1 VNANVATSCLRT
13 LPFRGLFLL
22 VPVLMSCGNMPSAN
36 NSMAPASTTAS
47 PTSST
52 TSGPTA
58 SANFTP
64 VGNMTTAR
72 ADHIAVL
79 LPNGKVLIAGGDAV
93 GFPLEPLASAELY
106 DPSTGIFTPTGN
118 MTTPRSFF
126 TAVLLANGKVLIAGG
141 TQDLSAEIYDSSTGT
156 FTATGNMVSGGVNSW
171 NFVPLTLLQNGKVL
185 GAGVNAEIYD
195 PVTGTFSL
203 TVAYADANPNWQ
215 TASLLQDGRVLLT
228 GWAAADGV
236 GATELYDPQTITF
249 SFTGPMK
256 GWDNVNRATLLMNG
270 KVLFVGE
277 NELNWVP
284 ADAEIYDPG
293 AGTFTSIGNTIAP
306 HEFSAAVRLP
316 NGAVLITGGQLPG
329 GSGSPGTDLY
339 DPATGKFTSAGNMTV
354 CRHSHTATLLP
365 DGSVLIAG
373 GHSTWPASTS
383 SAEIYKPAAP

>member
-1 VNANVATSCLRT
+1 MKR
-13 LPFRGLFLL
+13 FLL
-22 VPVLMSCGNMPSAN
+22 FTHFALVFLFGCSSSNPGTPSAGATPPD
-36 NSMAPASTTAS
+36 APGSSPSSSFTA
-47 PTSST
+47 
-52 TSGPTA
+52 
-58 SANFTP
+58 

-79 LPNGKVLIAGGDAV
+79 LPNGKVLIAGGEAV
-93 GFPLEPLASAELY
+93 GFPPQPLASAELY

-118 MTTPRSFF
+118 MTTPRSLL

-141 TQDLSAEIYDSSTGT
+141 TQDLSAEIYDPSTGT
-156 FTATGNMVSGGVNSW
+156 FTATGNMVSGGVNSF
-171 NFVPLTLLQNGKVL
+171 NFVPLTLLQNGNVL

-215 TASLLQDGRVLLT
+215 TASLLQDGRVLLS
-228 GWAAADGV
+228 GCAEACGV
-236 GATELYDPQTITF
+236 GATELYEPVTSTF

-284 ADAEIYDPG
+284 ADAEIYDPAAG
-293 AGTFTSIGNTIAP
+293 AFSFIGNTIAP
-306 HEFSAAVRLP
+306 HEFSAAVRLR
-316 NGAVLITGGQLPG
+316 NGTVLITGGQLPG

-339 DPATGKFTSAGNMTV
+339 DPATGKFTSAGSMTV
-354 CRHSHTATLLP
+354 GRHSHTATLLP

-373 GHSTWPASTS
+373 GVSGWPSATS
-383 SAEIYKPAAP
+383 SAEIYKPTAP